1 METEMT
7 TAQQIFESHERFE
20 KVKALAER
28 GATPGERAAAQAAIE
43 RAFPEIARIDA
54 LSDDELLAELCG

>member
-1 METEMT
+1 MT

-28 GATPGERAAAQAAIE
+28 GLREH
-43 RAFPEIARIDA
+43 IARKP
-54 LSDDELLAELCG
+54 ELPPL